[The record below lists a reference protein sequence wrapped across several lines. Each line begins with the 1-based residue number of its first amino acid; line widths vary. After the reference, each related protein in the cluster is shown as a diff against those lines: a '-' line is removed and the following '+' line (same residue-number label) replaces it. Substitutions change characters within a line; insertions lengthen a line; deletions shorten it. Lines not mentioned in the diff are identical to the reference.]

1 LAAVGAGASGGE
13 LIVNGGFETPVV
25 AAGNC
30 SQFFG
35 LWALCANGEVPGWT
49 ATSVNTGLPA
59 LIELSRFNDAGFGP
73 KRGRPHMKKL
83 TVMVVVLALMAL
95 AAVGAGA
102 SGGEL
107 IVNGGFETPVVAAG
121 NCSQFFGLWALC
133 ANGQVPGWTATS
145 VDTGLPAFMEL
156 SRFNDA
162 GIPPHSG
169 DQKTELDSNQRVRI
183 SQQIATVPGAQYTLT
198 YFWHWRT
205 APDVLEVQWD
215 GSVLATYPTTGVPFA
230 WQPAT
235 HVVTASGATTTVS
248 FAEIGPSNG
257 LGDGDTSPDGFGVG
271 ASTAEVR
278 AERAGNGNGRSY
290 HISFTADDGRGGAC
304 SGEVLVTVPKSRGNN
319 GAAVDD
325 GALYDS
331 TVP

>member
-1 LAAVGAGASGGE
+1 
-13 LIVNGGFETPVV
+13 
-25 AAGNC
+25 
-30 SQFFG
+30 
-35 LWALCANGEVPGWT
+35 
-49 ATSVNTGLPA
+49 
-59 LIELSRFNDAGFGP
+59 
-73 KRGRPHMKKL
+73 MKKL

-215 GSVLATYPTTGVPFA
+215 GSALATYPTAGVPFA
-230 WQPAT
+230 WQPAS
-235 HVVTASGATTTVS
+235 HVVTASSATTTLS
-248 FAEIGPSNG
+248 FAEIGPSNGLGPYVDDVSVVLYNLPPVCTAAASNQGTLWPPNHSLASIDVLGVTDPDGDAVTITIDSIFQDEPTNG

-278 AERAGNGNGRSY
+278 AERAGNGNGRAY